1 MNNSEAIRKNKDIF
15 IKHYINSNDLKELEN
30 TLNNINHSG
39 INSKEIE
46 EIKNA
51 IIKRINELKKN
62 DLNDILNNAKKTN
75 YAINDFSIIETKEE
89 ENEKD
94 IYGFRNDIYYLK
106 LNENGSNIIYEIE
119 NLDMVRTIL
128 GNIENMTKSEI
139 LEKLKPF
146 LKELPKTKMDY
157 KTNLEK
163 ETLKKEIDNIYDN
176 EIKQAFLNNINKV
189 LKERIELN
197 KYIVNN
203 DLENEEL
210 NYSLNSKGERL
221 YYIKDKIVKF
231 DSDLK
236 MFFLGASGNTLG
248 QNNISNKEKENNNE
262 NKFSYDRQNK
272 EENNKL
278 PEIKTLSE
286 LDNEYYINLL
296 NYIIYK
302 MGKKESLSLEE
313 GQLINKFFLLCLNN
327 KENIS
332 GNLYKIYT
340 EFSDSLKNYNDYEEY
355 NNYLNNDVLDGI
367 KNKNDLEL
375 ANEKEKKD
383 SKNLTLENNSTGFVD
398 ITLIICAIIM
408 TIVVILYIVLV
419 KK

>member
-15 IKHYINSNDLKELEN
+15 IKHYLNSNDLKELEN

-39 INSKEIE
+39 INSNEIE

-75 YAINDFSIIETKEE
+75 YAMNDFSIIETKEE

-94 IYGFRNDIYYLK
+94 IYGFRNDMYYLK
-106 LNENGSNIIYEIE
+106 LSENGNNIIYEIE
-119 NLDMVRTIL
+119 NLDMVRIIL

-236 MFFLGASGNTLG
+236 MFFLDASGNTLA
-248 QNNISNKEKENNNE
+248 QNNNTNKENENNID

-296 NYIIYK
+296 NYIVYK

-313 GQLINKFFLLCLNN
+313 GQLINRFFLLCLNN

-332 GNLYKIYT
+332 GDLYKIYI

-375 ANEKEKKD
+375 AKEKEKKD
-383 SKNLTLENNSTGFVD
+383 SKNLKLENNSTGFVD

>member
-1 MNNSEAIRKNKDIF
+1 
-15 IKHYINSNDLKELEN
+15 
-30 TLNNINHSG
+30 
-39 INSKEIE
+39 
-46 EIKNA
+46 
-51 IIKRINELKKN
+51 
-62 DLNDILNNAKKTN
+62 
-75 YAINDFSIIETKEE
+75 
-89 ENEKD
+89 
-94 IYGFRNDIYYLK
+94 
-106 LNENGSNIIYEIE
+106 
-119 NLDMVRTIL
+119 
-128 GNIENMTKSEI
+128 
-139 LEKLKPF
+139 
-146 LKELPKTKMDY
+146 
-157 KTNLEK
+157 
-163 ETLKKEIDNIYDN
+163 
-176 EIKQAFLNNINKV
+176 
-189 LKERIELN
+189 
-197 KYIVNN
+197 
-203 DLENEEL
+203 
-210 NYSLNSKGERL
+210 
-221 YYIKDKIVKF
+221 
-231 DSDLK
+231 
-236 MFFLGASGNTLG
+236 MFFLDASGNTLA

-262 NKFSYDRQNK
+262 NKFSYDRQNI

-355 NNYLNNDVLDGI
+355 NNYLNNDVLDGL

-375 ANEKEKKD
+375 ANEKAKKD

>member
-1 MNNSEAIRKNKDIF
+1 MNNSETIRKNKDIF
-15 IKHYINSNDLKELEN
+15 IKHYLNSNDLKELEN

-39 INSKEIE
+39 INSNEIK

-75 YAINDFSIIETKEE
+75 YAMNDFSIIETKEE

-94 IYGFRNDIYYLK
+94 IYGFRNDMYYLK
-106 LNENGSNIIYEIE
+106 LNENGNNIIYEIE

-163 ETLKKEIDNIYDN
+163 ETLKKEIYNIYDN
-176 EIKQAFLNNINKV
+176 EIKQAFLNNINQV

-221 YYIKDKIVKF
+221 YYIKDKIIKF

-236 MFFLGASGNTLG
+236 MFFLDASGNTLA
-248 QNNISNKEKENNNE
+248 QNNISNKKKENNNE
-262 NKFSYDRQNK
+262 NKFSYNRQNK

-302 MGKKESLSLEE
+302 MGKKE
-313 GQLINKFFLLCLNN
+313 FDW
-327 KENIS
+327 
-332 GNLYKIYT
+332 LYK
-340 EFSDSLKNYNDYEEY
+340 
-355 NNYLNNDVLDGI
+355 
-367 KNKNDLEL
+367 
-375 ANEKEKKD
+375 
-383 SKNLTLENNSTGFVD
+383 
-398 ITLIICAIIM
+398 
-408 TIVVILYIVLV
+408 
-419 KK
+419 

>member
-1 MNNSEAIRKNKDIF
+1 MNNSETIRKNKDIF
-15 IKHYINSNDLKELEN
+15 IKHYLNSNDLKELEN

-51 IIKRINELKKN
+51 ILKRINELKKN

-75 YAINDFSIIETKEE
+75 YAMNDFSIIETKEE

-94 IYGFRNDIYYLK
+94 IYGFRNDMYYLK
-106 LNENGSNIIYEIE
+106 LNENGNNIIYEIE
-119 NLDMVRTIL
+119 NLDMIRTIL

-139 LEKLKPF
+139 IEKLKPF
-146 LKELPKTKMDY
+146 LKYLPKTKMDY

-176 EIKQAFLNNINKV
+176 EIKQAFLNNINQV

-221 YYIKDKIVKF
+221 YYIKDKIIKF

-236 MFFLGASGNTLG
+236 MLFLGASGNTLA

>member
-1 MNNSEAIRKNKDIF
+1 MNNSETIRKNKDIF
-15 IKHYINSNDLKELEN
+15 IKHYLNSNDLKELEN

-46 EIKNA
+46 EIKNT

-75 YAINDFSIIETKEE
+75 YAMNDFSIIETKEE
-89 ENEKD
+89 ENEKN
-94 IYGFRNDIYYLK
+94 IYGFRNDMYYLK
-106 LNENGSNIIYEIE
+106 LNENGNNIIYEIE
-119 NLDMVRTIL
+119 NLDMIRTIL

-139 LEKLKPF
+139 IEKLKPF

-176 EIKQAFLNNINKV
+176 EIKQAFLNNINQV

-236 MFFLGASGNTLG
+236 MLFLGASGNTLA

-302 MGKKESLSLEE
+302 MGRKESLSLEE
-313 GQLINKFFLLCLNN
+313 GQLINRFFLLCLNN

>member
-1 MNNSEAIRKNKDIF
+1 MNNSETIRKNKDIF
-15 IKHYINSNDLKELEN
+15 IKHYLNSNDLKELEN

-51 IIKRINELKKN
+51 ILKRINELKKN

-75 YAINDFSIIETKEE
+75 YAMNDFSIIETKEE

-94 IYGFRNDIYYLK
+94 IYGFRNDMYYLK
-106 LNENGSNIIYEIE
+106 LNENGNNIIYEIE
-119 NLDMVRTIL
+119 NLDMIRTIL

-139 LEKLKPF
+139 IEKLKPF

-176 EIKQAFLNNINKV
+176 EIKQAFLNNINQV

-221 YYIKDKIVKF
+221 YYIKDKIIKF

-236 MFFLGASGNTLG
+236 MFFLGASGNTLA

-408 TIVVILYIVLV
+408 TVVVILYIVLV

>member
-1 MNNSEAIRKNKDIF
+1 MNNSETIRKNKDIF

-75 YAINDFSIIETKEE
+75 YAMNDFSIIETKEE

-94 IYGFRNDIYYLK
+94 IYGFRNDMYYLK
-106 LNENGSNIIYEIE
+106 LSENGNNIIYEIE
-119 NLDMVRTIL
+119 NLNMIRTIL

-176 EIKQAFLNNINKV
+176 EIKQAFLNNINQV

-231 DSDLK
+231 DSNLK
-236 MFFLGASGNTLG
+236 MFFLDASGNTLA
-248 QNNISNKEKENNNE
+248 QNNNINKENENNNE

>member
-1 MNNSEAIRKNKDIF
+1 MNNSETIRKNKDIF

-75 YAINDFSIIETKEE
+75 YAMNDFSIIETKEE

-94 IYGFRNDIYYLK
+94 IYGFRNDMYYLK
-106 LNENGSNIIYEIE
+106 LSENGNNIIYEIE
-119 NLDMVRTIL
+119 NLDMIRTIL
-128 GNIENMTKSEI
+128 GNVGNMTKSEI

-176 EIKQAFLNNINKV
+176 EIKQAFLNNINQV
-189 LKERIELN
+189 LKERIVLN

-231 DSDLK
+231 DSNLK
-236 MFFLGASGNTLG
+236 MFFLDSSGNTLA
-248 QNNISNKEKENNNE
+248 QNNNTNKENENNNE

>member
-1 MNNSEAIRKNKDIF
+1 MNNSETIRKNKDIF
-15 IKHYINSNDLKELEN
+15 IKHYLNSKDLKELEN

-51 IIKRINELKKN
+51 ILKRINELKKN

-75 YAINDFSIIETKEE
+75 YAMNDFSIIETKEE

-94 IYGFRNDIYYLK
+94 IYGFRNDMYYLK
-106 LNENGSNIIYEIE
+106 LNENGNNIIYEIE
-119 NLDMVRTIL
+119 NLDMIRTIL

-163 ETLKKEIDNIYDN
+163 ETLKKEIDNIYDK
-176 EIKQAFLNNINKV
+176 EIKQAFLNNINQV

-236 MFFLGASGNTLG
+236 MFFLGASGNTLA

-355 NNYLNNDVLDGI
+355 NNYLNNDVLDGL

-375 ANEKEKKD
+375 ANEKAKKD

>member
-1 MNNSEAIRKNKDIF
+1 MNNSETIRKNKDIF
-15 IKHYINSNDLKELEN
+15 IKHYLNSNDLKELEN

-51 IIKRINELKKN
+51 ILKRINELKKN

-75 YAINDFSIIETKEE
+75 YAMNDFSIIETKEE

-94 IYGFRNDIYYLK
+94 IYGFRNDMYYLK
-106 LNENGSNIIYEIE
+106 LNENGNNIIYEIE
-119 NLDMVRTIL
+119 NLDMIRTIL

-139 LEKLKPF
+139 IEKLKPF

-176 EIKQAFLNNINKV
+176 EIKQAFLNNINQV

-221 YYIKDKIVKF
+221 YYIKDKIIKF

-236 MFFLGASGNTLG
+236 MLFLDASGNTLA

-355 NNYLNNDVLDGI
+355 NNYLNNDVLDDI

>member
-1 MNNSEAIRKNKDIF
+1 MNNSETIRKNKDIF
-15 IKHYINSNDLKELEN
+15 IKHYLNSNDLKELEN

-51 IIKRINELKKN
+51 ILKRINELKKN

-75 YAINDFSIIETKEE
+75 YAMNDFSIIETKEE

-94 IYGFRNDIYYLK
+94 IYGFRNDMYYLK
-106 LNENGSNIIYEIE
+106 LNENGNNIIYEIE
-119 NLDMVRTIL
+119 NLDMIRTIL

-139 LEKLKPF
+139 IEKLKPF

-163 ETLKKEIDNIYDN
+163 ETLKKEIDNIYEK
-176 EIKQAFLNNINKV
+176 EIKQAFLNNINQV

-236 MFFLGASGNTLG
+236 MLFLGASGNTLA

-408 TIVVILYIVLV
+408 TVVVILYIVLV

>member
-1 MNNSEAIRKNKDIF
+1 MNNSETIRKNKDIF
-15 IKHYINSNDLKELEN
+15 IKHYLNSNDLKELEN
-30 TLNNINHSG
+30 TLNNINHLG

-51 IIKRINELKKN
+51 ILKRINELKKN

-75 YAINDFSIIETKEE
+75 YAMNDFSIIETKEE

-94 IYGFRNDIYYLK
+94 IYGFRNDMYYLK
-106 LNENGSNIIYEIE
+106 LNENGNNIIYEIE
-119 NLDMVRTIL
+119 NLDMIRTIL

-139 LEKLKPF
+139 IEKLKPF

-176 EIKQAFLNNINKV
+176 EIKQAFLNNINQV

-221 YYIKDKIVKF
+221 YYIKDKIIKF

-236 MFFLGASGNTLG
+236 MFFLGASGNTLA

-355 NNYLNNDVLDGI
+355 NNYLNNDVLDDI

-408 TIVVILYIVLV
+408 TVVVILYIVLV

>member
-1 MNNSEAIRKNKDIF
+1 MNNSETIRKNKDIF
-15 IKHYINSNDLKELEN
+15 IKHYLNSNDLKELEN

-39 INSKEIE
+39 INSNEIE

-51 IIKRINELKKN
+51 IIKRINVLKKN

-75 YAINDFSIIETKEE
+75 YAMNDFSIIETKEE

-94 IYGFRNDIYYLK
+94 IYGFRNDMYYLK
-106 LNENGSNIIYEIE
+106 LSENGSNIIYEIE

-128 GNIENMTKSEI
+128 GNVGNMTKSEI

-176 EIKQAFLNNINKV
+176 EIKQAFLNNINQV

-236 MFFLGASGNTLG
+236 MFFLGASGNTLT

-286 LDNEYYINLL
+286 LDSEYYINLL

-375 ANEKEKKD
+375 AKEKEKKD

>member
-1 MNNSEAIRKNKDIF
+1 MNNSETIRKNKDIF
-15 IKHYINSNDLKELEN
+15 IKHYLNSNDLKELEN
-30 TLNNINHSG
+30 TLNNINHLG

-51 IIKRINELKKN
+51 ILKRINELKKN

-75 YAINDFSIIETKEE
+75 YAMNDFSIIETKEE

-94 IYGFRNDIYYLK
+94 IYGFRNDMYYLK
-106 LNENGSNIIYEIE
+106 LNENGNNIIYEIE
-119 NLDMVRTIL
+119 NLDMIRTIL

-139 LEKLKPF
+139 IEKLKPF

-176 EIKQAFLNNINKV
+176 EIKQAFLNNINQV

-221 YYIKDKIVKF
+221 YYIKDKIIKF

-236 MFFLGASGNTLG
+236 MLFLDASGNTLA

-355 NNYLNNDVLDGI
+355 NNYLNNDVLDDI

>member
-1 MNNSEAIRKNKDIF
+1 MNNSETIRKNKDIF
-15 IKHYINSNDLKELEN
+15 IKHYLNSNDLKELEN

-46 EIKNA
+46 EIKNT

-75 YAINDFSIIETKEE
+75 YAMNDFSIIETKEE

-94 IYGFRNDIYYLK
+94 IYGFRNDMYYLK
-106 LNENGSNIIYEIE
+106 LNENGNNIIYEIE

-176 EIKQAFLNNINKV
+176 EIKQAFLNNINQV

-236 MFFLGASGNTLG
+236 MLFLDASGNTLA

-355 NNYLNNDVLDGI
+355 NNYLNNDVLDGL

>member
-1 MNNSEAIRKNKDIF
+1 MNNSETIRKNKDIF
-15 IKHYINSNDLKELEN
+15 IKHYLNSNDLKELVN

-46 EIKNA
+46 EIKNT

-62 DLNDILNNAKKTN
+62 DLNDILNKAKKTN
-75 YAINDFSIIETKEE
+75 YAMNDFSIIETKEE

-94 IYGFRNDIYYLK
+94 IYGFRNDMYYLK
-106 LNENGSNIIYEIE
+106 LNENGNNIIYEIE
-119 NLDMVRTIL
+119 NLDMIRTIL

-139 LEKLKPF
+139 IEKLKPF

-176 EIKQAFLNNINKV
+176 EIKQAFLNNINQV

-236 MFFLGASGNTLG
+236 MLFLGASGNTLA

-262 NKFSYDRQNK
+262 NKFSYNRQNK

-355 NNYLNNDVLDGI
+355 NNYLNNNVLDGI

>member
-1 MNNSEAIRKNKDIF
+1 MNNSETIRKNKDIF
-15 IKHYINSNDLKELEN
+15 IKHYLNSNDLKELEN

-51 IIKRINELKKN
+51 IIKRVNELKKN

-94 IYGFRNDIYYLK
+94 IYGFRNDMYYLK
-106 LNENGSNIIYEIE
+106 LSENGSNIIYEIE

-128 GNIENMTKSEI
+128 GNVGNMTKSEI

-176 EIKQAFLNNINKV
+176 EIKQAFLNNINQV

-236 MFFLGASGNTLG
+236 MFFLGASGNTLT

-286 LDNEYYINLL
+286 LDSEYYINLL

>member
-1 MNNSEAIRKNKDIF
+1 MNNSETIRKNKDIF
-15 IKHYINSNDLKELEN
+15 IKHYLNSNDLKELEN

-51 IIKRINELKKN
+51 ILKRINELKKN

-75 YAINDFSIIETKEE
+75 YAMNDFSIIETKEE

-94 IYGFRNDIYYLK
+94 IYGFRNDMYYLK
-106 LNENGSNIIYEIE
+106 LNENGNNIIYEIE
-119 NLDMVRTIL
+119 NLDMIRTIL

-139 LEKLKPF
+139 IEKLKPF

-163 ETLKKEIDNIYDN
+163 ETLKKEIENIYDN
-176 EIKQAFLNNINKV
+176 EITQAFLNNINQV

-236 MFFLGASGNTLG
+236 MLFLGASGNTLA

-408 TIVVILYIVLV
+408 TVVVILYIVLV

>member
-1 MNNSEAIRKNKDIF
+1 MNNSETIRKNKDIF

-51 IIKRINELKKN
+51 ILKRINELKKN
-62 DLNDILNNAKKTN
+62 NLNDILNNAKKTN
-75 YAINDFSIIETKEE
+75 YAMNDFSIIETKEK

-106 LNENGSNIIYEIE
+106 LNENGNNIIYEIE
-119 NLDMVRTIL
+119 NLDMIRTIL
-128 GNIENMTKSEI
+128 GNVGNMTKSEI

-163 ETLKKEIDNIYDN
+163 ETLKKEIDIIYDN
-176 EIKQAFLNNINKV
+176 EIKQAFLNNINQV

-221 YYIKDKIVKF
+221 YYIKDKIIKF
-231 DSDLK
+231 DSNLK
-236 MFFLGASGNTLG
+236 MFFLDASGNTLA
-248 QNNISNKEKENNNE
+248 QNNISNKKKENNNE
-262 NKFSYDRQNK
+262 NKFSYNRQNK

-302 MGKKESLSLEE
+302 MGRKESLSLEE
-313 GQLINKFFLLCLNN
+313 GQLINRFFLLCLNN

-332 GNLYKIYT
+332 GNLYKIYI

-355 NNYLNNDVLDGI
+355 NNYLNNDVLDDI

>member
-1 MNNSEAIRKNKDIF
+1 MNNSETIKKNKDIF
-15 IKHYINSNDLKELEN
+15 IKHYLNSNDLKELEN

-51 IIKRINELKKN
+51 ILKRINELKKN

-75 YAINDFSIIETKEE
+75 YAMNDFSIIETKEE

-94 IYGFRNDIYYLK
+94 IYGFRNDMYYLK
-106 LNENGSNIIYEIE
+106 LNENGNNIIYEIE
-119 NLDMVRTIL
+119 NLDMIRTIL

-139 LEKLKPF
+139 LKKLKPF

-163 ETLKKEIDNIYDN
+163 ETLKKEIDNIYDK
-176 EIKQAFLNNINKV
+176 EIKQAFLNNINQV

-236 MFFLGASGNTLG
+236 MFFLDASENTLA